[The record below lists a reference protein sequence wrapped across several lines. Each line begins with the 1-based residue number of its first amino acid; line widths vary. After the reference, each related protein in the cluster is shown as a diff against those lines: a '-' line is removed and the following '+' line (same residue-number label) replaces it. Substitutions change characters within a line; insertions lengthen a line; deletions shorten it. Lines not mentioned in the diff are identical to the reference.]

1 MESLHAIKPSEAIAL
16 LRADATNLNGFREMS
31 SEDSDRFGVASMSG
45 RLERVAVRKP
55 SAILRADAAEWH
67 YEKYWIRRGYSA
79 SFLRLL
85 HC

>member
-1 MESLHAIKPSEAIAL
+1 
-16 LRADATNLNGFREMS
+16 MS
-31 SEDSDRFGVASMSG
+31 SEGSDRFGVASMS
-45 RLERVAVRKP
+45 RRFERVYFSKP

-67 YEKYWIRRGYSA
+67 YRKGGSERLLT